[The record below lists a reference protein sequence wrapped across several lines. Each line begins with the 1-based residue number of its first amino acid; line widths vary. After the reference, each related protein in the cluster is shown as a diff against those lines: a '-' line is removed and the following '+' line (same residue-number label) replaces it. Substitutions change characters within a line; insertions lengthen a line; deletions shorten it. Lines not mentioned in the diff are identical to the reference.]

1 VLVEAAL
8 ILPVLMVMVFGII
21 EMGLLFDTATVTSNS
36 SRAGARLASANYGE
50 PANDAGRSAV
60 LENVRLTV
68 EEALNG
74 LRGNVT
80 PVELWVYEANNQGR
94 PTTSGTFTSCTGPC
108 IRYTWNAGTGHFASP
123 TGTWSDPQDC
133 GVTLDRV
140 GVYVRVSHRYLSAAF
155 FSGTKTVDEHSVMRI
170 EPETGTC

>member
-1 VLVEAAL
+1 
-8 ILPVLMVMVFGII
+8 MVMVFGII
-21 EMGLLFDTATVTSNS
+21 EMGLLFDTATVTSNA

-50 PANDAGRSAV
+50 PATGDSAGRAAV
-60 LENVRLTV
+60 LDNVRLTV

-80 PVELWVYEANNQGR
+80 PVELWIYEANNQGR
-94 PTTSGTFTSCTGPC
+94 PSSGTFTSCPSSC
-108 IRYTWNAGTGHFASP
+108 IRYTWNAGTDHFASP

-140 GVYVRVSHRYLSAAF
+140 GVYVRVSHSYLSAAF